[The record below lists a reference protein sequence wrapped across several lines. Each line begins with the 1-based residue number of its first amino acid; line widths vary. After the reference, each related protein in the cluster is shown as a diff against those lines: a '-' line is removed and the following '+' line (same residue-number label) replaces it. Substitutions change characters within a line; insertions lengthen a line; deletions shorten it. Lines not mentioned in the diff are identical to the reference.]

1 MMVAK
6 LSWPKEMLEE
16 LQWEGLEVE
25 ALGQVAGSS
34 GIPWGQQQ
42 ALALKFILIPTISL
56 IIFLMYKEPWF
67 P

>member
-1 MMVAK
+1 
-6 LSWPKEMLEE
+6 MLEE

-42 ALALKFILIPTISL
+42 VVLGGICVFIQ
-56 IIFLMYKEPWF
+56 
-67 P
+67 